1 MTRVSS
7 VSRIVFFAGMFL
19 LIPLFFG
26 MHRKSRRKEAEKK
39 NEIQKDA
46 DADALSETLNVPKR
60 ETVSR
65 GSTCNPHQ
73 NIVCAEGLECTN
85 RLCTP
90 EQKIAQEPAAQYCR
104 ENEGSID
111 IRQDDRGADWRYCVF
126 ENGSECEEQEEREK
140 PVFHGECQ
148 QGDSFKEERE
158 KPGTPPSPLNSR
170 GTMLLKTRVFKIQ
183 RFQYSFHR

>member
-1 MTRVSS
+1 
-7 VSRIVFFAGMFL
+7 MFL
-19 LIPLFFG
+19 LIPLFSG
-26 MHRKSRRKEAEKK
+26 CTENQGERSRKE

-126 ENGSECEEQEEREK
+126 ENGSECEEQAF
-140 PVFHGECQ
+140 FHGECQ

-158 KPGTPPSPLNSR
+158 KPGTPPSPP
-170 GTMLLKTRVFKIQ
+170 KFQ
-183 RFQYSFHR
+183 RDDAPQDEENTNDSNTHSTDDETENEAL